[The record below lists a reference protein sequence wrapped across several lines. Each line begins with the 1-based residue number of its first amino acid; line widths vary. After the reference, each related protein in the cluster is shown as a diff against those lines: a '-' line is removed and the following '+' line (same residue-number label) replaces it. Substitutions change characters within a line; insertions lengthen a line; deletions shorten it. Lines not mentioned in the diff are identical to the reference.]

1 MSAKKD
7 LGAARAAN
15 SLHLFKGHEA
25 NWMLQRTLAYMNVK
39 AAELGE
45 CLYVAGRIDEKNA
58 ESWPTEW
65 ADLAARIEK
74 QGDGALLEGEPISAR
89 ESFQRASNYYRAA
102 QYGCVP
108 SHPRYHEL
116 LDKSIACFHKAI
128 PLVNSPIQKIE
139 VPFEGSRLPGYFARP
154 DNSDT
159 KRPTLFVAGGNDDT
173 IEEDFFIIG
182 PAALERGYNFFTF
195 SYPGHRNAVHTDSR
209 QVKRPDYEK
218 PFKEAFN
225 ILETLPGVD
234 ERIALMG
241 FSGGGYVAPRVA
253 IHEDRVKAVI
263 ANNPM
268 IDYDRVAKA
277 LLNPM
282 IKRLPR
288 FLLKRA
294 MSKKLDRKPL
304 IKAYMEYGLWTAGYS
319 DMTLYE
325 WLTSQKAQREWA
337 KFTIVEDMHK
347 ISCPALSLV
356 GSGEGEEM
364 LKQTRE
370 FHEGI
375 SSKNKIMKEFTL
387 EEDGTHDHC
396 MLDNH
401 SRMQQAVFLWL
412 NQVFQHDIMTK

>member
-1 MSAKKD
+1 MRKKQD
-7 LGAARAAN
+7 LGAARAEN
-15 SLHLFKGHEA
+15 SLNVFKEHEA

-45 CLYVAGRIDEKNA
+45 CLYVARRINEKDP
-58 ESWPTEW
+58 ESWPAEW
-65 ADLAARIEK
+65 AELAARVDR
-74 QGDGALLEGEPISAR
+74 QGDEALDQGELISAR
-89 ESFQRASNYYRAA
+89 ESFQRACNYYRAA

-116 LDKSIACFHKAI
+116 LDRSMASFHKAL
-128 PLVNSPIQKIE
+128 PLFEPPIQKIE
-139 VPFEGSRLPGYFARP
+139 VPFEGSNLPGYFWRP
-154 DNSDT
+154 DDSDVS
-159 KRPTLFVAGGNDDT
+159 RPTLFVAGGNDDT

-182 PAALERGYNFFTF
+182 PAAVKRGYNFFTF
-195 SYPGHRNAVHTDSR
+195 SYPGHRNAVHTDPR

-218 PFKEAFN
+218 PFKAAFDC
-225 ILETLPGVD
+225 LETLPGVD

-241 FSGGGYVAPRVA
+241 FSGGGYVAPRVT
-253 IHEDRVKAVI
+253 IYEDRVKAVI

-268 IDYDRVAKA
+268 IDYARVAEA
-277 LLNPM
+277 LLGPM
-282 IKRLPR
+282 TNRVPG
-288 FLLKRA
+288 FLLKWA
-294 MSKKLDRKPL
+294 INKKLDRKPL

-325 WLTSQKAQREWA
+325 WMTSEEAQQEWA
-337 KFTIVEDMHK
+337 QFTIVEDMHK
-347 ISCPALSLV
+347 ITCPALSLV

-370 FHEGI
+370 FHVGI
-375 SSKNKIMKEFTL
+375 SSEDRQMHEFTL

-401 SRMQQAVFLWL
+401 SRMHQAVFQWL
-412 NQVFQHDIMTK
+412 NQVFEVH